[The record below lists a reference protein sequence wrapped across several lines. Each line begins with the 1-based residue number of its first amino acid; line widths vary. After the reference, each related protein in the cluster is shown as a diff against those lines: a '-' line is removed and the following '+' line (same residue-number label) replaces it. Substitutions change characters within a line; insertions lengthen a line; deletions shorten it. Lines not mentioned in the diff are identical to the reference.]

1 MKTTKT
7 SSSFCYLY
15 RHIPFSCSCFLLLLK
30 TLTSFLLNKNKTDVR
45 KAARLTRVRA
55 PTALSGALLSWQQSP
70 HRPRVMPLGTFKEP
84 GIKGTACISCNQL
97 QEPQQPWCHRQ
108 VCYTGSLIPL
118 PKRSGTCLTPAG
130 CCALTFLLIL
140 CQGGQHP
147 VNSNSAGAFV
157 DAFILHFFDV
167 RQRVHSTAEVRLP
180 GFGVRV
186 FLTNFIPSY

>member
-30 TLTSFLLNKNKTDVR
+30 TLTSFLFNKNKTDVR
-45 KAARLTRVRA
+45 KAARLTRTRA
-55 PTALSGALLSWQQSP
+55 PTALSCLLSWQQSLAQP
-70 HRPRVMPLGTFKEP
+70 WAMPLGIFKEP
-84 GIKGTACISCNQL
+84 GIKGTACISFFFFC
-97 QEPQQPWCHRQ
+97 QQSWCHQQ
-108 VCYTGSLIPL
+108 VCYTRSVIAL
-118 PKRSGTCLTPAG
+118 PKRSGSCLAPAG

-167 RQRVHSTAEVRLP
+167 RQGVHSAAEVCLP
-180 GFGVRV
+180 GFRVRV
-186 FLTNFIPSY
+186 FLTNFVSSY